1 MIQMNTGSLEI
12 RENYPL
18 KELTTFGLGGP
29 ARYFAV
35 AENEDDVV
43 EALDFAE
50 RRKLPIFVLGGGS
63 NVLVSDAGFPGIV
76 ILVRIKDFRS
86 RLEGEHCFVYAGA
99 GEEWQNFADRCVS
112 SNWQGVEC
120 LAGIP
125 GTVGAAPVQNI
136 GAYGQDVAE
145 TIAGVR
151 AIGIDTGKAVFFS
164 NEECAFAY
172 RKSIF
177 NSVSAGKYIITGV
190 TFRLKLNG
198 APAIRYR
205 ELEKHFEGSRAVTL
219 QQVSEAVIAIRD
231 AKGLLVRKG
240 HESFMSAGS
249 FFKNPVV
256 SADMFREIDGLVQK
270 SGGCSNWAWP
280 LVSGDMKL
288 SAACLILRA
297 GFNPGFRKGN
307 AGISPNHS
315 LIIINLGGANSQEI
329 ADFAR
334 EIQKKV
340 KKLFGVFLRPE
351 IRPVGVSSSL
361 FEMGNE

>member
-50 RRKLPIFVLGGGS
+50 RRKLPIFILGGGS

-76 ILVRIKDFRS
+76 ILVRIKGFRS

-99 GEEWQNFADRCVS
+99 GEEWQDFADRCVS

-177 NSVSAGKYIITGV
+177 NSVSAGRYIITGV
-190 TFRLKLNG
+190 TFRLKQNG
-198 APAIRYR
+198 PPAIRYR
-205 ELEKHFEGSRAVTL
+205 EIEKRFKGGGEATL
-219 QQVSEAVIAIRD
+219 QQVRDAIIAIRD
-231 AKGLLVRKG
+231 AKGLLVCKG

-249 FFKNPVV
+249 FFKNPLVP
-256 SADMFREIDGLVQK
+256 ADMFKGIERLVQK
-270 SGGCSNWAWP
+270 SGGCSNWAWTFD
-280 LVSGDMKL
+280 SGEVKL
-288 SAACLILRA
+288 SAACLIQCA
-297 GFNPGFRKGN
+297 GFSRGYRKGN
-307 AGISPNHS
+307 VGMSPNHT
-315 LIIINLGGANSQEI
+315 LIIVNFGGANSQEI

-334 EIQKKV
+334 EVQVKV
-340 KKLFGVFLRPE
+340 KELFGVFLRPE
-351 IRPVGVSSSL
+351 IRLIGYPSSF
-361 FEMGNE
+361 FELGNE